1 MYVIK
6 RDGRKVSYDREKI
19 VNAIHKANNEVS
31 ASERVLDSRIEDIV
45 KGIEAMERPEMMVE
59 EIQDII
65 EQRLMAEGKFVL
77 AKTYIIYRYTRELV
91 RKANTTDESIMSL
104 IQNSNKTVMEENSN
118 KNAFIASTQR
128 DLIAGEVSKDLTKRI
143 LLQLLLDQYRGH
155 AG

>member
-77 AKTYIIYRYTRELV
+77 AKHILFIGIPV
-91 RKANTTDESIMSL
+91 SL
-104 IQNSNKTVMEENSN
+104 YGRQ
-118 KNAFIASTQR
+118 
-128 DLIAGEVSKDLTKRI
+128 I
-143 LLQLLLDQYRGH
+143 LRTNLL
-155 AG
+155 

>member
-65 EQRLMAEGKFVL
+65 EQRHLYPCSL
-77 AKTYIIYRYTRELV
+77 AGSPYLFLCRTSKRKILYIRTC
-91 RKANTTDESIMSL
+91 D
-104 IQNSNKTVMEENSN
+104 
-118 KNAFIASTQR
+118 
-128 DLIAGEVSKDLTKRI
+128 
-143 LLQLLLDQYRGH
+143 LLQKSRLRQHHTSAVHVFISAAASDH
-155 AG
+155 